1 MTITVLDGRTL
12 NPGDNPWEP
21 IEALGDLVVHDGTPP
36 ERVVE
41 RARGSEIV
49 LTNKTPLSRDTLAQ
63 LPGLRYIGVLATG
76 YNVVDVSAA
85 AEAGVVVTNVPEY
98 GTDSVAQHTIALLLT
113 LIHDPRRHD
122 EAVRA
127 GAWRESGEFS
137 FWLTP
142 LAELAGKTLGVVGYG
157 RIGRKVGQIARAL
170 GMTVIAS
177 SRTRP
182 AEDQFD
188 DGTEWAEVDGLFAQS
203 DVVSL
208 HCPQTPEN
216 AGFVNQ
222 RLLARM
228 KPTALLINTARGGL
242 VDEADLAAALADG
255 TLAGA
260 ALDVVSAEPVDP
272 SNALLWAPNVLLT
285 PHMAWAAVEARRRLM
300 RIAAGNVASFLAGRP
315 QNVVNG

>member
-1 MTITVLDGRTL
+1 
-12 NPGDNPWEP
+12 
-21 IEALGDLVVHDGTPP
+21 
-36 ERVVE
+36 
-41 RARGSEIV
+41 
-49 LTNKTPLSRDTLAQ
+49 
-63 LPGLRYIGVLATG
+63 
-76 YNVVDVSAA
+76 
-85 AEAGVVVTNVPEY
+85 
-98 GTDSVAQHTIALLLT
+98 
-113 LIHDPRRHD
+113 
-122 EAVRA
+122 VRA

-188 DGTEWAEVDGLFAQS
+188 DGTEWAEVEGLFAQS

-242 VDEADLAAALADG
+242 VDEADLAAALADA

-272 SNALLWAPNVLLT
+272 SNALLLAPNVLLT

>member
-1 MTITVLDGRTL
+1 MTITVLDGHTL

-21 IEALGDLVVHDGTPP
+21 IEALGNLVVHDGTPP

-85 AEAGVVVTNVPEY
+85 AEAGIVVTNVPEY

-188 DGTEWAEVDGLFAQS
+188 DGTEWAEVEGLFAQS

-208 HCPQTPEN
+208 HCPQTHEN

-242 VDEADLAAALADG
+242 VDEADLAAALAER

-300 RIAAGNVASFLAGRP
+300 RIAARNVASFLAGRP